1 VRRWLLGI
9 GLVVASVGPA
19 AVPAAASAAPPS
31 AYQQVL
37 SVYQSQGTVPA
48 CQFSGAELSEAL
60 NGVDTYGQQYFA
72 DFTQAVQAA
81 LSARAAG
88 ACTGSATASA
98 RAPGEAQPPAH
109 FGPVTAATSAGFPA
123 PLAVLAGLALA
134 AGLLGA
140 GAWVVRRRVH
150 R

>member
-1 VRRWLLGI
+1 MRRWLLGI
-9 GLVVASVGPA
+9 GSVVASGGPA
-19 AVPAAASAAPPS
+19 VVPASASAASPS
-31 AYQQVL
+31 VYQQVL
-37 SVYQSQGTVPA
+37 GAYQSQGTVPA
-48 CQFSGAELSEAL
+48 CRFSGAELSNAL
-60 NGVDTYGQQYFA
+60 NGVDTYGAQYFA

-88 ACTGSATASA
+88 ACTGSATPSE
-98 RAPGEAQPPAH
+98 RAPGEAQPAAH
-109 FGPVTAATSAGFPA
+109 FGPVTAATSAGVPV

-140 GAWVVRRRVH
+140 GAVVVRSRVH